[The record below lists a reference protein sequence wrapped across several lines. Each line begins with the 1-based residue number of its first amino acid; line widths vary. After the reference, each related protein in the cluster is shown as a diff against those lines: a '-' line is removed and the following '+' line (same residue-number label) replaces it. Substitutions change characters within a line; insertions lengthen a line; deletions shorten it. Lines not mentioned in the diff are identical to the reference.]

1 MKRQIFV
8 VDSFSGKAFAGN
20 PAGVLLDG
28 AALTDAQLQQIAA
41 EMKHSETAFILPA
54 RDPQASFHLRWL
66 TPKAEVRFC
75 GHATLAAL
83 AVMANEAQRIR
94 VPGTGT
100 TRFLFSSLAGLLRAE
115 LSRDENK
122 KLKIRFETPAAQF
135 EQTPVAEKLLAS
147 LGLMSELLDPT
158 FSPRRSIP
166 GTGVEGNLYLCLRE
180 HDALTRAKCD
190 PAALADAMH
199 EAKVHGAVLF
209 VRAHQENLGSG
220 VDAALRC
227 FFPEHLGGSGE
238 DPVTGSACGQL
249 GLLLQEVTP
258 EIMPRELV
266 FSQGDELHR
275 PGRVH
280 VEVRPENQ
288 PGRITA
294 WIGGDFTVLLRG
306 ELDL

>member
-8 VDSFSGKAFAGN
+8 VDSFSGKAFGGN

-28 AALTDAQLQQIAA
+28 AALADAQLQQIAA

-94 VPGTGT
+94 VPETGAA
-100 TRFLFSSLAGLLRAE
+100 RFSFSSLAGLLRAE
-115 LSRDENK
+115 LSRDENR
-122 KLKIRFETPAAQF
+122 KLKIRFETPAASF

-158 FSPRRSIP
+158 FSPRRSIA
-166 GTGVEGNLYLCLRE
+166 GIGVEGNLYLCLRE
-180 HDALTRAKCD
+180 HDALTRARCD
-190 PAALADAMH
+190 PAALAEAMH
-199 EAKVHGAVLF
+199 EAKVHGVVLF
-209 VRAHQENLGSG
+209 VRGHADGI
-220 VDAALRC
+220 DAAVRC
-227 FFPEHLGGSGE
+227 FFPEHLDGSGE

-258 EIMPRELV
+258 EILPRALV
-266 FSQGDELHR
+266 FTQGDELGR

-294 WIGGDFTVLLRG
+294 WIGGDFTVVLRG